1 MERERQTK
9 AAAFVHRVAD
19 QPDPFGALR
28 ARRPGRDAAADIEH
42 LRAPDAHPRHRFE
55 IAGDAVGGRIAVH
68 PMPPGVRSRIDRGRF
83 EAVRSEEHTSEL
95 QSLMRIS
102 YAVFCL
108 KKHTIPTNY
117 QLYTHNNTI

>member
-9 AAAFVHRVAD
+9 AAAFVDRVAD

-55 IAGDAVGGRIAVH
+55 IAGHAVGGRIAV
-68 PMPPGVRSRIDRGRF
+68 PPLPPGVWSRIDRGRF
-83 EAVRSEEHTSEL
+83 EGVEDTITSLGSSGRRPFE
-95 QSLMRIS
+95 RPRAA
-102 YAVFCL
+102 YGR
-108 KKHTIPTNY
+108 
-117 QLYTHNNTI
+117 

>member
-1 MERERQTK
+1 MIRLPPRATRTDTR
-9 AAAFVHRVAD
+9 FPYTTLFRS
-19 QPDPFGALR
+19 LR

-83 EAVRSEEHTSEL
+83 EAVEEPITTL
-95 QSLMRIS
+95 GKIGRAQCRDRVCQ
-102 YAVFCL
+102 YV
-108 KKHTIPTNY
+108 
-117 QLYTHNNTI
+117 

>member
-9 AAAFVHRVAD
+9 AAAFVDRVAD

-68 PMPPGVRSRIDRGRF
+68 PMPPGVRSRIARGRF
-83 EAVRSEEHTSEL
+83 EAVEEPITTRSEERRVGEECVSASRSRWGPYH
-95 QSLMRIS
+95 
-102 YAVFCL
+102 
-108 KKHTIPTNY
+108 
-117 QLYTHNNTI
+117 